1 MHLHTYDLSEIN
13 TATHLWLW
21 VICTFIHLSLFTV
34 SITDLVHWT
43 LFHYSQW
50 ASLTLYTGPFHYSQG
65 ASFTLY
71 TGPFHY
77 SQWASFTLYT
87 GPFHYSQW
95 ASFTLYTG
103 PFHYSQSIIY
113 PVHWTLSLFT
123 ECIIYPVH
131 WTLSLFTENI
141 IYPVH
146 WAPPSSPP
154 KESNKSGHKKGL
166 SEDRVSGTQKYEGT
180 GFRRQKMVLK
190 HWWSLNTQYQNV
202 HRFNPLV

>member
-95 ASFTLYTG
+95 ASFTLSTGPFHYSQSASFTLYTGPFHYSQRASFTLYTG
-103 PFHYSQSIIY
+103 PFHYSQSASFTLY
-113 PVHWTLSLFT
+113 TGPLLQVHPKNPTKVAIKRACPRTGSR
-123 ECIIYPVH
+123 EH
-131 WTLSLFTENI
+131 RNI
-141 IYPVH
+141 
-146 WAPPSSPP
+146 
-154 KESNKSGHKKGL
+154 KEQVSEGKK
-166 SEDRVSGTQKYEGT
+166 
-180 GFRRQKMVLK
+180 
-190 HWWSLNTQYQNV
+190 WS
-202 HRFNPLV
+202 